1 LRGVLTSGRVAVALS
16 AIALFCAVG
25 GGAYAATS
33 RSKSITVCVN
43 HATGGLYQAKTC
55 AKHDKSLSWNHA
67 GRMGKAGARGKTGA
81 AGPAGAVG
89 ATGPAGAPGPAGPGA
104 HVISTTAAVGAT
116 ATGTIAGIW
125 NYTVGCVAD
134 SNGGDT
140 VNFNLSGP
148 GTVASTTLV
157 PGSDPQNSG
166 EGPAN
171 DVLSFEGG
179 PVNQTLILQGNGIAV
194 QAELIVSGTSPCSVI
209 GSAIPLGS

>member
-1 LRGVLTSGRVAVALS
+1 MAVALS

-43 HATGGLYQAKTC
+43 HASGGLYQAKTC
-55 AKHDKSLSWNHA
+55 AKHDKSLSWNQA
-67 GRMGKAGARGKTGA
+67 GGRGKAGARGKTGA

-89 ATGPAGAPGPAGPGA
+89 AAGSPGAAGPGA
-104 HVISTTAAVGAT
+104 HLISTTAAVGAT

-125 NYTVGCVAD
+125 NYTVACTAPDPG
-134 SNGGDT
+134 NNNDT
-140 VNFNLSGP
+140 VTFNLSAP

-157 PGSDPQNSG
+157 PGSDPSNSG
-166 EGPAN
+166 EGPVN
-171 DVLSFEGG
+171 DALSFAGG
-179 PVNQTLILQGNGIAV
+179 PVDQTLLLQGNGIAV

-209 GSAIPLGS
+209 GSAIPLGT